1 MSIAVT
7 TTDPTNT
14 GVSTTSSSSL
24 TGSNAADLQSSF
36 LTLLVAQLK
45 NQDPTNPMEN
55 NELTSQ
61 LAQIS
66 TVSGIEKLNT
76 TLGSISGQIDNSQ
89 SLQASNLIGHGVMI
103 PGTTVLAGTGSE
115 EGAVTTTTPFGVELQ
130 QAADKVTATITDK
143 NGAVVR
149 TIDIGELTAGVHS
162 FTWDGTLTDGS
173 TAPNGSYNVAIS
185 ASNGGTQLVA
195 QPLQFALVQG
205 VIRGNSGNTL
215 DLGTYG
221 TTTLDEVRQII
232 YAFTFQESVMAFSQ
246 AVSGLNAAATNLD
259 VIGNNIA
266 NSATYGFKSG
276 TASFADMFA
285 GSKVGLGVKV
295 AGITQDFT
303 DGTTTNT
310 GRGLD
315 VAISQNGFFRLVDS
329 NGSVFYSRNG
339 QFKLDENR
347 NLVNMQ
353 GLQLTGYPATG
364 TPPTIQQGANPTNIS
379 IPNTLMAAKTTT
391 TASMQINLNSSDPL
405 PTVTPFS
412 ASNAD
417 SYNKKG
423 SVTVFDSQGNAH
435 DMSVYF
441 VKTGDNNWQVYTQDS
456 SDPTGTA
463 EPAMKLVFNANGVLT
478 SNPTENIT
486 TGAIN
491 GADPATFS
499 LSFLNSMQQNTGAN
513 NIVATTQ
520 NGYKP
525 GDLVSYQI
533 NDDGTVVGNYSN
545 EQTQLLGQIVLANFA
560 NNEGLASEGDNVWS
574 ATQSSGV
581 ALLGTAGTGNFGTL
595 TNGALEASNVDLSK
609 ELVNMIVAQRNY
621 QSNAQTIKTQDQ
633 ILNTLVN
640 LR

>member
-1 MSIAVT
+1 
-7 TTDPTNT
+7 
-14 GVSTTSSSSL
+14 
-24 TGSNAADLQSSF
+24 
-36 LTLLVAQLK
+36 
-45 NQDPTNPMEN
+45 
-55 NELTSQ
+55 
-61 LAQIS
+61 
-66 TVSGIEKLNT
+66 
-76 TLGSISGQIDNSQ
+76 
-89 SLQASNLIGHGVMI
+89 
-103 PGTTVLAGTGSE
+103 
-115 EGAVTTTTPFGVELQ
+115 
-130 QAADKVTATITDK
+130 
-143 NGAVVR
+143 
-149 TIDIGELTAGVHS
+149 
-162 FTWDGTLTDGS
+162 
-173 TAPNGSYNVAIS
+173 
-185 ASNGGTQLVA
+185 
-195 QPLQFALVQG
+195 
-205 VIRGNSGNTL
+205 
-215 DLGTYG
+215 
-221 TTTLDEVRQII
+221 
-232 YAFTFQESVMAFSQ
+232 MAFSQ

-276 TASFADMFA
+276 SASFADMFA

-315 VAISQNGFFRLVDS
+315 VAISQNGFFRMVDA

-353 GLQLTGYPATG
+353 GLQLTGYPVAG
-364 TPPTIQQGANPTNIS
+364 TPPSVQTGANPQPIS
-379 IPNTLMAAKTTT
+379 IPNTLMAAKSTT
-391 TASMQINLNSSDPL
+391 TATQQINLNSTDDV
-405 PTVTPFS
+405 PTVAFDPTNS
-412 ASNAD
+412 D

-423 SVTVFDSQGNAH
+423 TVTVFDSQGNEH
-435 DMSVYF
+435 NMNVYY
-441 VKTGDNNWQVYTQDS
+441 VKTADNTWDLYTQDAS
-456 SDPTGTA
+456 VAGSTASKAAQMSFDNNGNLKNVTNYIAQGTTPETWALDTTPNTTPSINIVSDSISGAT
-463 EPAMKLVFNANGVLT
+463 PASFN
-478 SNPTENIT
+478 
-486 TGAIN
+486 
-491 GADPATFS
+491 

-513 NIVATTQ
+513 NVVATTQ

-533 NDDGTVVGNYSN
+533 NDDGSVVGNYSN
-545 EQTQLLGQIVLANFA
+545 EQTQVLGQIVLANFA
-560 NNEGLASEGDNVWS
+560 NNEGLQSEGDNVWS

>member
-1 MSIAVT
+1 
-7 TTDPTNT
+7 
-14 GVSTTSSSSL
+14 
-24 TGSNAADLQSSF
+24 
-36 LTLLVAQLK
+36 
-45 NQDPTNPMEN
+45 
-55 NELTSQ
+55 
-61 LAQIS
+61 
-66 TVSGIEKLNT
+66 
-76 TLGSISGQIDNSQ
+76 
-89 SLQASNLIGHGVMI
+89 
-103 PGTTVLAGTGSE
+103 
-115 EGAVTTTTPFGVELQ
+115 
-130 QAADKVTATITDK
+130 
-143 NGAVVR
+143 
-149 TIDIGELTAGVHS
+149 
-162 FTWDGTLTDGS
+162 
-173 TAPNGSYNVAIS
+173 
-185 ASNGGTQLVA
+185 
-195 QPLQFALVQG
+195 
-205 VIRGNSGNTL
+205 
-215 DLGTYG
+215 
-221 TTTLDEVRQII
+221 
-232 YAFTFQESVMAFSQ
+232 MAFSQ

-315 VAISQNGFFRLVDS
+315 VAISQNGFFRMVDS

-347 NLVNMQ
+347 TLVNMQ
-353 GLQLTGYPATG
+353 GMQLTGYPVAG
-364 TPPTIQQGANPTNIS
+364 TPPTVQTGANPQAIT
-379 IPNTLMAAKTTT
+379 IPNTLMAAKSTT
-391 TASMQINLNSSDPL
+391 TATQQINLNSTDDIQ
-405 PTVTPFS
+405 TAAFDAT
-412 ASNAD
+412 NQD
-417 SYNKKG
+417 TYNKKG
-423 SVTVFDSQGNAH
+423 TVTVFDSQGNAH
-435 DMSVYF
+435 NMYVYY
-441 VKTGDNNWQVYTQDS
+441 VKTADNKWDLYTQDGS
-456 SDPTGTA
+456 
-463 EPAMKLVFNANGVLT
+463 VANGPVTKAAQMSFDENGNLDGVYNYDAAGVVLSGT
-478 SNPTENIT
+478 PNATPAINIT
-486 TGAIN
+486 TESVSGAT
-491 GADPATFS
+491 PARFS
-499 LSFLNSMQQNTGAN
+499 LSFQNSMQQNTGTN
-513 NIVATTQ
+513 SVVNTTQ

-545 EQTQLLGQIVLANFA
+545 EQTQVLGQIVLANFA
-560 NNEGLASEGDNVWS
+560 NNEGLKSEGDNVWS

>member
-1 MSIAVT
+1 
-7 TTDPTNT
+7 
-14 GVSTTSSSSL
+14 
-24 TGSNAADLQSSF
+24 
-36 LTLLVAQLK
+36 
-45 NQDPTNPMEN
+45 
-55 NELTSQ
+55 
-61 LAQIS
+61 
-66 TVSGIEKLNT
+66 
-76 TLGSISGQIDNSQ
+76 
-89 SLQASNLIGHGVMI
+89 
-103 PGTTVLAGTGSE
+103 
-115 EGAVTTTTPFGVELQ
+115 
-130 QAADKVTATITDK
+130 
-143 NGAVVR
+143 
-149 TIDIGELTAGVHS
+149 
-162 FTWDGTLTDGS
+162 
-173 TAPNGSYNVAIS
+173 
-185 ASNGGTQLVA
+185 
-195 QPLQFALVQG
+195 
-205 VIRGNSGNTL
+205 
-215 DLGTYG
+215 
-221 TTTLDEVRQII
+221 
-232 YAFTFQESVMAFSQ
+232 MAFSQ

-315 VAISQNGFFRLVDS
+315 IAISQNGFFRLVDS

-353 GLQLTGYPATG
+353 GLQLTGYPAAG

-391 TASMQINLNSSDPL
+391 TAAMQINLNSSDPL
-405 PTVTPFS
+405 PTVKTFD

-441 VKTGDNNWQVYTQDS
+441 VKKKDNTWQVYTQDS
-456 SDPTGTA
+456 SDAASQATA
-463 EPAMKLVFNANGVLT
+463 ATTLEFNANGMLVKGET
-478 SNPTENIT
+478 ANIT

-491 GADPATFS
+491 GAVPATFS

-574 ATQSSGV
+574 ATQASGV

>member
-1 MSIAVT
+1 
-7 TTDPTNT
+7 
-14 GVSTTSSSSL
+14 
-24 TGSNAADLQSSF
+24 
-36 LTLLVAQLK
+36 
-45 NQDPTNPMEN
+45 
-55 NELTSQ
+55 
-61 LAQIS
+61 
-66 TVSGIEKLNT
+66 
-76 TLGSISGQIDNSQ
+76 
-89 SLQASNLIGHGVMI
+89 
-103 PGTTVLAGTGSE
+103 
-115 EGAVTTTTPFGVELQ
+115 
-130 QAADKVTATITDK
+130 
-143 NGAVVR
+143 
-149 TIDIGELTAGVHS
+149 
-162 FTWDGTLTDGS
+162 
-173 TAPNGSYNVAIS
+173 
-185 ASNGGTQLVA
+185 
-195 QPLQFALVQG
+195 
-205 VIRGNSGNTL
+205 
-215 DLGTYG
+215 
-221 TTTLDEVRQII
+221 
-232 YAFTFQESVMAFSQ
+232 MAFSQ

-276 TASFADMFA
+276 SASFADMFA

-315 VAISQNGFFRLVDS
+315 VAISQNGFFRMVDA

-339 QFKLDENR
+339 QFKLDESR

-353 GLQLTGYPATG
+353 GLQLTGYPVAG
-364 TPPTIQQGANPTNIS
+364 TPPTVQTGANPQPIT
-379 IPNTLMAAKTTT
+379 IPNTLMGAKSTT
-391 TASMQINLNSSDPL
+391 TATQQINLNSTDDV
-405 PTVTPFS
+405 PTVAFDPT
-412 ASNAD
+412 NAD

-423 SVTVFDSQGNAH
+423 TVTVFDSQGNEH
-435 DMSVYF
+435 NMNVYY
-441 VKTGDNNWQVYTQDS
+441 VKTADNKWDLYTQDS
-456 SDPTGTA
+456 SVANSGYNKAAQMSFDSNGNLSGVTNYIAQGTTPETWDLDA
-463 EPAMKLVFNANGVLT
+463 APNT
-478 SNPTENIT
+478 TPSINIT
-486 TGAIN
+486 TGSVS
-491 GADPATFS
+491 GATPATFN

-513 NIVATTQ
+513 NVVGTTQ

-545 EQTQLLGQIVLANFA
+545 EQTQVLGQIVMANFA
-560 NNEGLASEGDNVWS
+560 NNEGLQSEGDNVWS

-581 ALLGTAGTGNFGTL
+581 ALLGTAGSGNFGTL

>member
-1 MSIAVT
+1 
-7 TTDPTNT
+7 
-14 GVSTTSSSSL
+14 
-24 TGSNAADLQSSF
+24 
-36 LTLLVAQLK
+36 
-45 NQDPTNPMEN
+45 
-55 NELTSQ
+55 
-61 LAQIS
+61 
-66 TVSGIEKLNT
+66 
-76 TLGSISGQIDNSQ
+76 
-89 SLQASNLIGHGVMI
+89 
-103 PGTTVLAGTGSE
+103 
-115 EGAVTTTTPFGVELQ
+115 
-130 QAADKVTATITDK
+130 
-143 NGAVVR
+143 
-149 TIDIGELTAGVHS
+149 
-162 FTWDGTLTDGS
+162 
-173 TAPNGSYNVAIS
+173 
-185 ASNGGTQLVA
+185 
-195 QPLQFALVQG
+195 
-205 VIRGNSGNTL
+205 
-215 DLGTYG
+215 
-221 TTTLDEVRQII
+221 
-232 YAFTFQESVMAFSQ
+232 MAFSQ

-391 TASMQINLNSSDPL
+391 TASVQINLNSSDPL
-405 PTVTPFS
+405 PTVKTFDVTD
-412 ASNAD
+412 AD

-435 DMSVYF
+435 DMRIYF
-441 VKTGDNNWQVYTQDS
+441 VKTGDNNWDVYTQDS
-456 SDPTGTA
+456 SDTA
-463 EPAMKLVFNANGVLT
+463 SKADLATTLEFNANGVLVKG
-478 SNPTENIT
+478 EIANIK

-491 GADPATFS
+491 GADPAIFS

-533 NDDGTVVGNYSN
+533 NDDGAVVGNYSN

-581 ALLGTAGTGNFGTL
+581 ALLGTAGTGNFGAL

>member
-1 MSIAVT
+1 
-7 TTDPTNT
+7 
-14 GVSTTSSSSL
+14 
-24 TGSNAADLQSSF
+24 
-36 LTLLVAQLK
+36 
-45 NQDPTNPMEN
+45 
-55 NELTSQ
+55 
-61 LAQIS
+61 
-66 TVSGIEKLNT
+66 
-76 TLGSISGQIDNSQ
+76 
-89 SLQASNLIGHGVMI
+89 
-103 PGTTVLAGTGSE
+103 
-115 EGAVTTTTPFGVELQ
+115 
-130 QAADKVTATITDK
+130 
-143 NGAVVR
+143 
-149 TIDIGELTAGVHS
+149 
-162 FTWDGTLTDGS
+162 
-173 TAPNGSYNVAIS
+173 
-185 ASNGGTQLVA
+185 
-195 QPLQFALVQG
+195 
-205 VIRGNSGNTL
+205 
-215 DLGTYG
+215 
-221 TTTLDEVRQII
+221 
-232 YAFTFQESVMAFSQ
+232 MAFSQ

-315 VAISQNGFFRLVDS
+315 VAISQNGFFRMVDS
-329 NGSVFYSRNG
+329 NGSVFFSRNG

-347 NLVNMQ
+347 NIVNMQ

-364 TPPTIQQGANPTNIS
+364 TPPTVQQGANPAPIT
-379 IPNTLMAAKTTT
+379 IPNTLMAAKSTT
-391 TASMQINLNSSDPL
+391 TASMQVNLNSTDKL
-405 PTVTPFS
+405 PTKTPFNPS
-412 ASNAD
+412 DAD

-435 DMSVYF
+435 DMNIFY
-441 VKTGDNNWQVYTQDS
+441 VKTGPNKWDVYTQDAS
-456 SDPTGTA
+456 VTGSVATKNAVMNFSANGTLTSVNNYVEEPVDPLDPTGPKHLV
-463 EPAMKLVFNANGVLT
+463 EGPANAQPQIQI
-478 SNPTENIT
+478 S
-486 TGAIN
+486 TGTIN
-491 GADPATFS
+491 GAVPANFS

-513 NIVATTQ
+513 NIVATSQ

-533 NDDGTVVGNYSN
+533 NNDGTVVGNYSN
-545 EQTQLLGQIVLANFA
+545 EQTQVLGQIVLANFA
-560 NNEGLASEGDNVWS
+560 NNEGLASQGDNVWA
-574 ATQSSGV
+574 ATQASGV
-581 ALLGTAGTGNFGTL
+581 ALLGTAGTGNFGKL

>member
-1 MSIAVT
+1 
-7 TTDPTNT
+7 
-14 GVSTTSSSSL
+14 
-24 TGSNAADLQSSF
+24 
-36 LTLLVAQLK
+36 
-45 NQDPTNPMEN
+45 
-55 NELTSQ
+55 
-61 LAQIS
+61 
-66 TVSGIEKLNT
+66 
-76 TLGSISGQIDNSQ
+76 
-89 SLQASNLIGHGVMI
+89 
-103 PGTTVLAGTGSE
+103 
-115 EGAVTTTTPFGVELQ
+115 
-130 QAADKVTATITDK
+130 
-143 NGAVVR
+143 
-149 TIDIGELTAGVHS
+149 
-162 FTWDGTLTDGS
+162 
-173 TAPNGSYNVAIS
+173 
-185 ASNGGTQLVA
+185 
-195 QPLQFALVQG
+195 
-205 VIRGNSGNTL
+205 
-215 DLGTYG
+215 
-221 TTTLDEVRQII
+221 
-232 YAFTFQESVMAFSQ
+232 MAFSQ

-379 IPNTLMAAKTTT
+379 IPNTLMAAKNTT

-405 PTVTPFS
+405 PTVKTFDVT
-412 ASNAD
+412 NAD

-435 DMSVYF
+435 DMSIYF
-441 VKTGDNNWQVYTQDS
+441 VKTGDNNWDVYTQDS
-456 SDPTGTA
+456 SDTA
-463 EPAMKLVFNANGVLT
+463 SKADLATTLEFNANGVLVKG
-478 SNPTENIT
+478 EIANIK

-491 GADPATFS
+491 GADPAIFS

-574 ATQSSGV
+574 TTQSSGV
-581 ALLGTAGTGNFGTL
+581 ALLGTAGTGNFGAL
-595 TNGALEASNVDLSK
+595 TNGALEAYNVDLSK